1 VARGVGIGATDRF
14 GDTFATGCKR
24 RELLHGTMHRTYEL
38 EPKRMRFTAHHLHLV
53 LQRELLDL
61 L

>member
-1 VARGVGIGATDRF
+1 
-14 GDTFATGCKR
+14 
-24 RELLHGTMHRTYEL
+24 MHRTYEL